1 MKHFM
6 KWMATAIVA
15 GTVALVNVKVVLDA
29 NRTNDLVETTLETF
43 GQNTGGGQESNNH
56 GSGKFYY
63 EHLRGRP
70 EKCTI
75 YRHVAANGTIIDT
88 TDKNFNPGFNFTS
101 YKIEG
106 MMEVCPDDGNG
117 CTVYSC
123 QQTN

>member
-1 MKHFM
+1 MKHYM

-15 GTVALVNVKVVLDA
+15 GAVALVNVKVVLDA

-63 EHLRGRP
+63 EHKLGDP
-70 EKCTI
+70 HTCTLTKYI
-75 YRHVAANGTIIDT
+75 NVHGEIVDPGSGVSID
-88 TDKNFNPGFNFTS
+88 GS
-101 YKIEG
+101 YTLINVQG
-106 MMEVCPDDGNG
+106 MYEACPHKGNG

-123 QQTN
+123 QQNN